1 MNDEMKEKVYAIFK
15 FQCPNCDGDITDLRL
30 KLKVPCNK
38 CIPLEDEEILK
49 QIRELNE
56 EEALKRIIE
65 YLEKHGR
72 IGKYKEIRE
81 LELKAKEVEELFKK
95 ANGSRF
101 WSAQR
106 TWCKRALRGKSFAI
120 IAPTGMG
127 KTSFGIIYSIYL
139 AKNGK
144 KSYIIL
150 PTSLLAQQVHQ
161 IMEQYRRKLELDNIK
176 IAAYYALLTE
186 KEKREMM
193 ESISKGNYDIL
204 ITTSY
209 FLSRNYDAIANMKFN
224 MIFVDDV
231 DSFVR
236 RSKNVDLVLKLLGI
250 SDEEIK
256 EAYERIEGKS
266 SLNGGSLSKAR
277 DSILIVSGA
286 SIRSRKTKKIKLI
299 RELLGFEISGRI
311 EGYRNIVDVYIQPRG
326 GRDLIDEAVRVIKE
340 LGSGGL
346 IFIPVDKGMEYVKK
360 VTETLNNNGIR
371 AAASTQARRKLL
383 EKFRSGEYDV
393 LVGIASYRSPLTRG
407 IDLPETVKY
416 AVFVGVPKIRISL
429 DISEFRSYKAIM
441 LLSSIREHV
450 KTERDRNLID
460 EQIAKIKRYFATV
473 GEEELIEIIEAM
485 KSDKKLEGY
494 KGFLQQIINEAM
506 KLMQDYL
513 SRSDIKRSIEKSP
526 YLDIEEEGKLTIIVP
541 DVVTYIQASGRT
553 SRLYAGGVSKGLAV
567 TIIDN
572 KKAFNGLARN
582 IKWYLEDVEF
592 TKYNKLQIKKLIKE
606 ISDERVKIREIRE
619 GKITGEIKDI
629 VKTALLVVES
639 PKKASTIARFFGT
652 PHRRMAGALSIFEVS
667 TGDYMLNIASTAG
680 HVFDLTTQDGYY
692 GVIVKNEEM
701 IPVYDTIKRCI
712 KCGKTISDSI
722 NICNACG
729 GELYDKK
736 EIVDALKSIAREVD
750 LLIIATDDDSEG
762 EKIGWD
768 IAQVLSP
775 YVKEIK
781 RMRFHEVT
789 PRAIREALQNLGE
802 INMGM
807 VEAQLLRRIEDRWI
821 GFELSK
827 KVQINFGRR
836 ELSAGRVQTP
846 VLGWVVNSTKELK
859 ENIVDMVEITLQ
871 NDRKI
876 TVIMEKTRKN
886 ELAKI
891 LKDLESSDVEV
902 VKLEEIEEELN
913 PKPPYTT
920 DALLKD
926 SSEML
931 GLGASRTMS
940 IAQDLFEL
948 GLITYHRTSSTRV
961 SNVGMKVAQDYI
973 SEKWGANLYYPRRW
987 GAEGAHEC
995 IRPTRPIDV
1004 SRLRYLIASGI
1015 MRLGRKLTRDHYD
1028 LYDLIFKRFIASQMK
1043 PAKILREKAIINVAT
1058 LKKTVSTDE
1067 VVEVID
1073 EGFTLISPIRTM
1085 PKLYAGKIRV
1095 KSVRSWRTSLKPL
1108 FTEGELVM
1116 QMKERGIGR
1125 PSTYAHII
1133 STLFERGYI
1142 KTTTKKGKLIAT
1154 SLGSKVFNY
1163 LISNYSKYVCEETT
1177 RKLEE
1182 LMDEV
1187 EEGKAN
1193 YTEILR
1199 ELYEEMMELAT
1210 STPH

>member
-1 MNDEMKEKVYAIFK
+1 MNDEMREKVYAIFK
-15 FQCPNCDGDITDLRL
+15 FQCPNCDGNITDLRL
-30 KLKVPCNK
+30 KLGIPCDK

-49 QIRELNE
+49 QIRETNNE
-56 EEALKRIIE
+56 RALKGIIE
-65 YLEKHGR
+65 YLEQHGR
-72 IGKYKEIRE
+72 MGKYKEIRE
-81 LELKAKEVEELFKK
+81 LELKVNEVEELFKK

-127 KTSFGIIYSIYL
+127 KTSFGIIYSLYL
-139 AKNGK
+139 AKNGG

-161 IMEQYRRKLELDNIK
+161 TMEEYRRRLELDNIK
-176 IAAYYALLTE
+176 IAAYHALLTE
-186 KEKREMM
+186 KEKKEMM
-193 ESISKGNYDIL
+193 EIISKGNYNVL

-256 EAYERIEGKS
+256 EAYKRIESKS
-266 SLNGGSLSKAR
+266 SFNGGSLIKPR

-286 SIRSRKTKKIKLI
+286 SIRARRTKRIKLI

-311 EGYRNIVDVYIQPRG
+311 EGYRNIVDVYVQPRKN
-326 GRDLIDEAVRVIKE
+326 RDLIDEAIRVIKE
-340 LGSGGL
+340 LGNGGL
-346 IFIPVDKGMEYVKK
+346 VFIPVDKGMEYVKK
-360 VTETLNNNGIR
+360 VTEALNNNGIR
-371 AAASTQARRKLL
+371 AASSAQVKRKLL
-383 EKFRSGEYDV
+383 ERFRNGEYDV

-429 DISEFRSYKAIM
+429 DISEYRPYKAVI

-460 EQIAKIKRYFATV
+460 EQIAKIKRYFETV
-473 GEEELIEIIEAM
+473 GEEVLMEVIEAT
-485 KSDKKLEGY
+485 KSNVKLEGY
-494 KGFLQQIINEAM
+494 KGFLQQIINETI
-506 KLMQDYL
+506 KLVQDYL
-513 SRSDIKRSIEKSP
+513 SRKEVKRGIKKSP
-526 YLDIEEEGKLTIIVP
+526 YLDVEEGDKLTIIVP
-541 DVVTYIQASGRT
+541 DVVAYIQASGRT

-572 KKAFNGLARN
+572 KKAFNGLMRD

-592 TKYNKLQIKKLIKE
+592 TRYNKTEMKKLIKE
-606 ISDERVKIREIRE
+606 ISDERKKIRDIRE
-619 GKITGEIKDI
+619 GRIAGELKDI

-652 PHRRMAGALSIFEVS
+652 PHKRAIGAITIYEVS

-680 HVFDLTTQDGYY
+680 HVFDLTTQEGYY
-692 GVIVKNEEM
+692 GVIIRNGEM
-701 IPVYDTIKRCI
+701 IPVYDTIKRCK
-712 KCGKTISDSI
+712 KCGRTISDSI
-722 NICNACG
+722 NLCNICG
-729 GELYDKK
+729 GELYDKR
-736 EIVDALKSIAREVD
+736 EIVNALKSIAREVD
-750 LLIIATDDDSEG
+750 MLIIATDDDSEG

-775 YVKEIK
+775 YVREVK

-789 PRAIREALQNLGE
+789 PRAIKEALQNLGE
-802 INMGM
+802 INMRM

-821 GFELSK
+821 GFELSRR
-827 KVQINFGRR
+827 VQISFGKR

-846 VLGWVVNSTKELK
+846 VLGWIVNSTKELK

-876 TVIMEKTRKN
+876 TVVMEKTRKN
-886 ELAKI
+886 ELTKI
-891 LKDLESSDVEV
+891 LKDLESSDVEI
-902 VKLEEIEEELN
+902 VKLEEVEEELN

-920 DALLKD
+920 DALLRD
-926 SSEML
+926 SSEII
-931 GLGASRTMS
+931 GLGASRTMR

-948 GLITYHRTSSTRV
+948 GLITYHRTNSTRV

-973 SEKWGANLYYPRRW
+973 SEKWGPNLFYPRRW

-995 IRPTRPIDV
+995 IRPTRPIDT
-1004 SRLRYLIASGI
+1004 SRLKYLVASGI
-1015 MRLGRKLTRDHYD
+1015 MRLGRRLTRDHYD

-1043 PAKILREKAIINVAT
+1043 PAKILREKATINVAV
-1058 LKKTVSTDE
+1058 LNKAVSTEE
-1067 VVEVID
+1067 VVDILD

-1085 PKLYAGKIRV
+1085 PKLNIGRMTI

-1133 STLFERGYI
+1133 STLFERGYV

-1163 LISNYSKYVCEETT
+1163 LISNYGKYVCEETT

-1182 LMDEV
+1182 LMDKV
-1187 EEGKAN
+1187 EEGEAN

-1199 ELYEEMMELAT
+1199 ELYKEMTELAISV
-1210 STPH
+1210 ST